1 MNRPK
6 SGAVKRFLVANIVPI
21 LFSAICLLGVLF
33 SGSNPAVIL
42 MDEATH
48 ALDSAAEE
56 QIRRNME
63 RLPVTRIIIAQRLS
77 TVVNADRIYVLNKGR
92 VEQCGTCRELLA
104 QEGLFREL
112 AERQML
118 YRESETR

>member
-1 MNRPK
+1 
-6 SGAVKRFLVANIVPI
+6 
-21 LFSAICLLGVLF
+21 
-33 SGSNPAVIL
+33 
-42 MDEATH
+42 
-48 ALDSAAEE
+48 
-56 QIRRNME
+56 ME

-104 QEGLFREL
+104 QDGLFREL